1 MYVRSVVRGTFFFF
15 VTNVL
20 LSFYWHVYYCS
31 PVWQHILK
39 SSFSYTHICCLAVTS
54 FHTEMTLCD
63 WQAVK
68 IQELMVMSC
77 FQWSAKAQAADCR
90 KVSTIWEVCC
100 CQSQEIHGSE
110 WVPDTPSHGDFL
122 FCFYV
127 QVFLC
132 CQCCWC
138 CYGLGAFLGEGC
150 FGVIFLFPICF
161 YLISS

>member
-1 MYVRSVVRGTFFFF
+1 MCVRSVVRGTFFSF

-20 LSFYWHVYYCS
+20 LSFYWHVYYCL

-39 SSFSYTHICCLAVTS
+39 SNFSYTHICCLAVTS
-54 FHTEMTLCD
+54 FYTKTTLCD
-63 WQAVK
+63 WQAVT
-68 IQELMVMSC
+68 IQELTVMSC

-110 WVPDTPSHGDFL
+110 WVPDTPSHGEFL
-122 FCFYV
+122 FCMCRFFFV
-127 QVFLC
+127 VRVADDVMV
-132 CQCCWC
+132 WV
-138 CYGLGAFLGEGC
+138 C
-150 FGVIFLFPICF
+150 FWGRVVLVSFFLFPICF

>member
-1 MYVRSVVRGTFFFF
+1 MRGTFFSF

-20 LSFYWHVYYCS
+20 LSFYWHVYYCL

-39 SSFSYTHICCLAVTS
+39 SNFSYTHICCLAVIS
-54 FHTEMTLCD
+54 FYTKTTLCV
-63 WQAVK
+63 WPAVT
-68 IQELMVMSC
+68 IQELTVMSC

-110 WVPDTPSHGDFL
+110 WVPDTPSHGEFL
-122 FCFYV
+122 FCFV
-127 QVFLC
+127 CAGFSLLSVLLMLLWFGCVFGGRVVLVS
-132 CQCCWC
+132 
-138 CYGLGAFLGEGC
+138 F
-150 FGVIFLFPICF
+150 FLFPICF